1 VAFASGLATA
11 GARPV
16 VAIYSTFL
24 QRGYDQIFQE
34 VLLQNNKVVFVL
46 DRAGIVGEDGAT
58 HNGMFD
64 LGYLGVMPGI
74 VLMAPRDATEF
85 TAMLDY
91 ALELDGPSA
100 IRIPRGNAPEL
111 ERCESSRPP
120 IELGRAEVLRQGND
134 GCLVAYGSMVYPAL
148 DAADLLA
155 RKGLSLEVVNA
166 RFAKP
171 VDIRLLA
178 EVAQRHDRV
187 FTLEEHAVHL
197 GFGSLVLTAL
207 AEAGPIHARVIPIG
221 VPDEF
226 IEHGQRGEIL
236 RDLGLDAA
244 GIVRRILSQ
253 TPVSKA
259 SV

>member
-1 VAFASGLATA
+1 V
-11 GARPV
+11 
-16 VAIYSTFL
+16 
-24 QRGYDQIFQE
+24 
-34 VLLQNNKVVFVL
+34 
-46 DRAGIVGEDGAT
+46 
-58 HNGMFD
+58 
-64 LGYLGVMPGI
+64 
-74 VLMAPRDATEF
+74 
-85 TAMLDY
+85 
-91 ALELDGPSA
+91 
-100 IRIPRGNAPEL
+100 
-111 ERCESSRPP
+111 
-120 IELGRAEVLRQGND
+120 
-134 GCLVAYGSMVYPAL
+134 
-148 DAADLLA
+148 LA